1 MLGNPFRATSTYIEA
16 VYYDPEH
23 RATARRLF
31 HNGNI
36 AEVRRQLTGAGKT
49 IVSLKEH
56 VHRIL
61 HNQIYSSAERANFL
75 RTLAAFIR
83 AGVNPTQAVRSTVD
97 MIDHRHK
104 RAELQPA
111 IDVLDAGG
119 SLADCLGRIPLL
131 DATTR
136 SFLAAGVAVNSVAG
150 IIDPLLAYRGS
161 KTAIWRAITTG
172 LAIGGFELVM
182 AIASAAAM
190 ELGGF
195 DWILTEMGSG
205 DTAGFADKVEVARAL
220 NRGLLVAGI
229 LPFLYIAAVT
239 LLSSSDQAPTRLAAG
254 AILDRTPVVRMLF
267 RHLAIAETF
276 TICAFMLRADAPFL
290 LACTAARAATG
301 CPPAR
306 DYWTR
311 VLTLHRD
318 HGEPVTS
325 AISKATGLLTP
336 WEQMPL
342 AGHSATRHRDLADT
356 MVSIAQD
363 RLHSATVEANR
374 LTRRISIVI
383 LAYLA
388 ASIGLFIYLVAA
400 QNSVTDTLFQGAR

>member
-16 VYYDPEH
+16 VYYDPDQ
-23 RATARRLF
+23 RTTGRQYF
-31 HNGNI
+31 HNGSV
-36 AEVRRQLTGAGKT
+36 ADVRRQLTGGGKT

-56 VHRIL
+56 VHRAL
-61 HNQIYSSAERANFL
+61 NNQIYSSGERANFL
-75 RTLAAFIR
+75 RTLSAFIR

-111 IDVLDAGG
+111 VDILDAGG
-119 SLADCLGRIPLL
+119 SLADCLTRIPLL
-131 DATTR
+131 DTTTR

-150 IIDPLLAYRGS
+150 IIDPLLTYRGS

-172 LAIGGFELVM
+172 LAIAGFELVM

-195 DWILTEMGSG
+195 DWILTEMGNA
-205 DTAGFADKVEVARAL
+205 DAAGFAEKVEYARAL

-229 LPFLYIAAVT
+229 LPFLYIGAVI
-239 LLSSSDQAPTRLAAG
+239 LLSTSDQAQARLAAG
-254 AILDRTPVVRMLF
+254 LVLDRTPFVGTLF

-290 LACTAARAATG
+290 LACTTARAATG

-306 DYWTR
+306 DYWSR

-318 HGEPVTS
+318 HGEPVTA

-342 AGHSATRHRDLADT
+342 AGHSATRHRDLAET

-363 RLHSATVEANR
+363 RLHAATVEANR
-374 LTRRISIVI
+374 LTRRLSLVI

-388 ASIGLFIYLVAA
+388 ASIGLFIYLVVA